1 MTVQTAYIV
10 TYTEVDDYH
19 ESRTV
24 VKVMG
29 TNKEQVFNAYID
41 MLPSKAMA
49 WSMRYDY
56 WDKKT
61 LDKFLTI
68 VPDMDK
74 RPHIIIDECYPYTFC
89 DEDKG
94 KEEFKRYT
102 LEFNYEVDDLSP
114 ADEPLLTREQK
125 IELEKLF
132 GSSWMPS
139 RHTSHEYKFQKV
151 ALVPIG

>member
-1 MTVQTAYIV
+1 MTVNTAYVV
-10 TYTEVDDYH
+10 TYSETDDYGDSITEV
-19 ESRTV
+19 
-24 VKVMG
+24 KAMG
-29 TNKEQVFNAYID
+29 TDKERVFNTYLD
-41 MLPSKAMA
+41 LLPSKVMH

-56 WDKKT
+56 WTQET
-61 LDKFLTI
+61 LDKFLSI

-74 RPHIIIDECYPYTFC
+74 RPHILIAECYPYTFC
-89 DEDKG
+89 DEDEG

-102 LEFNYEVDDLSP
+102 LEYNYESADLDP

>member
-1 MTVQTAYIV
+1 
-10 TYTEVDDYH
+10 
-19 ESRTV
+19 
-24 VKVMG
+24 MG

-41 MLPSKAMA
+41 LLPSNVMS

-56 WDKKT
+56 WTKET
-61 LDKFLTI
+61 LDKFLAI

-74 RPHIIIDECYPYTFC
+74 RPHIYIDECYPYTFC
-89 DEDKG
+89 DEDEG

-102 LEFNYEVDDLSP
+102 LEYNYEADDLNP

-151 ALVPIG
+151 ALVPVA

>member
-1 MTVQTAYIV
+1 
-10 TYTEVDDYH
+10 
-19 ESRTV
+19 
-24 VKVMG
+24 MG

-41 MLPSKAMA
+41 LLPSNVMS

-56 WDKKT
+56 WTKET
-61 LDKFLTI
+61 LDKFLAI

-74 RPHIIIDECYPYTFC
+74 RPHIYIDECYPHTFC
-89 DEDKG
+89 DEDEG

-102 LEFNYEVDDLSP
+102 LEYNYEADDLNP

-151 ALVPIG
+151 ALVPVA